1 MGKKAVAFQVKA
13 TSVVGL
19 ELACGDCPVVLQ
31 VTHDRLSPLPK
42 HRCNGKAAE
51 FDIVLELDD
60 LVLRPSRIDRYWLD
74 K

>member
-51 FDIVLELDD
+51 FEHS
-60 LVLRPSRIDRYWLD
+60 SRTRRSSTETKPYR
-74 K
+74 